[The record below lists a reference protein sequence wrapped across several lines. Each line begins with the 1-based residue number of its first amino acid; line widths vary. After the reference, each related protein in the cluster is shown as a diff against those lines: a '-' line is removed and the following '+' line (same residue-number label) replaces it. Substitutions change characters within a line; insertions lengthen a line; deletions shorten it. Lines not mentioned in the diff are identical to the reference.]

1 MPEMIQFT
9 NGSWLQN
16 ASHQQQDIVDVVAIS
31 QMIANHWVSWLNH
44 WVKQNSCLQFPHRY
58 ILSWTSR
65 GGTHQQTCTI
75 VNLSM
80 ACCNKSEP
88 EVSHSSSETSDP
100 THTDSFLANC
110 CTKGWLKY
118 GSHNALQSTLL
129 HFATQAAPPPENHL
143 LLLLLAAAET
153 ELHPGST
160 PFQTTADASCPEI
173 HFILPTSLD
182 TYYYFP
188 LTRPTVQ
195 VNLSI

>member
-1 MPEMIQFT
+1 
-9 NGSWLQN
+9 
-16 ASHQQQDIVDVVAIS
+16 
-31 QMIANHWVSWLNH
+31 MIANHWVSWLNH

-80 ACCNKSEP
+80 ACYNKSEP

-129 HFATQAAPPPENHL
+129 HFATQAATPQRIIFCCCWL
-143 LLLLLAAAET
+143 LLQRQNYTLAA
-153 ELHPGST
+153 HPAKQQLMPAVLKYISICPPHWTHIITSPYNTYWSGRPEHLT
-160 PFQTTADASCPEI
+160 PTQQQQNDVP
-173 HFILPTSLD
+173 
-182 TYYYFP
+182 
-188 LTRPTVQ
+188 V
-195 VNLSI
+195 